1 MPRSSRSVTA
11 REGGQDADKACDPR
25 HHVRRRRRRVSRY
38 ASRRL
43 LQALPLLLGI
53 SIASFLIINAVPGG
67 PLSAYENAPGV
78 TPLDLQR
85 LEHQLGLDQPLYLR
99 YATWLTHFLTG
110 DWGYSYATQQPVLA
124 MIGERLPN
132 TLYLMGTVYVVTLLL
147 AIPLGVLTAVRQ
159 YSWFDH
165 LFTGLSFAGLSLRLF
180 PLGGI
185 STPGADFDVV
195 DRLWH
200 LVLPVATLSFVG
212 VAHYSRYLRASML
225 ETLHQDY
232 MRTARAKG
240 LSHRS
245 AVFRHALKNAALPLV
260 TIAALDLPELFV
272 GALVTEQIFGWPG
285 MGRLFWD
292 SATRSDYPVLMGILA
307 VSSTLI
313 VLANLAAD
321 LVYGY
326 LDPRIRYA

>member
-1 MPRSSRSVTA
+1 M
-11 REGGQDADKACDPR
+11 
-25 HHVRRRRRRVSRY
+25 SRY

-53 SIASFLIINAVPGG
+53 SVASFLIINAVPGG
-67 PLSAYENAPGV
+67 PLSAYENAPSI

-85 LEHQLGLDQPLYLR
+85 LEHQLGLDQPLYVR
-99 YATWLTHFLTG
+99 YVTWLTHFLTG

-147 AIPLGVLTAVRQ
+147 AVPVGVVTAIRQ
-159 YSWFDH
+159 YSWLDH
-165 LFTGLSFAGLSLRLF
+165 LFTGLSFAGLSMPTFWLGLLLIIVLGLTLRLF
-180 PLGGI
+180 PLGGMA
-185 STPGADFDVV
+185 TPGADFNLV
-195 DRLWH
+195 DRVWH
-200 LVLPVATLSFVG
+200 LALPVATLSFVG
-212 VAHYSRYLRASML
+212 IAHYSRYLRASML

-240 LSHRS
+240 LSYGS

-326 LDPRIRYA
+326 LDPRIRYS

>member
-1 MPRSSRSVTA
+1 M
-11 REGGQDADKACDPR
+11 
-25 HHVRRRRRRVSRY
+25 SRY

-53 SIASFLIINAVPGG
+53 SIVSFLILNAVPGG

-78 TPLDLQR
+78 TPADLQR
-85 LEHQLGLDQPLYLR
+85 LEHQLGLDQPLQVR
-99 YATWLTHFLTG
+99 YVTWLAHFLTG

-132 TLYLMGTVYVVTLLL
+132 TLYLMGTVYAVTLLL
-147 AIPLGVLTAVRQ
+147 AIPLGVLSAVRQ
-159 YSWFDH
+159 YSLLDH
-165 LFTGLSFAGLSLRLF
+165 LFTGLSFAGLSLPTFWLGLLMIIVLGLALHLF
-180 PLGGI
+180 PLGGMA
-185 STPGADFDVV
+185 TPGADFNLF

-212 VAHYSRYLRASML
+212 IAHYSRYLRASML
-225 ETLHQDY
+225 ETLHLDY
-232 MRTARAKG
+232 VRTARAKG
-240 LSHRS
+240 LSQAS
-245 AVFRHALKNAALPLV
+245 AVLRHALKNASLPLV
-260 TIAALDLPELFV
+260 TVAALDLPELFV

-313 VLANLAAD
+313 VLANVAAD
-321 LVYGY
+321 LAYGY
-326 LDPRIRYA
+326 LDPRIRYS

>member
-1 MPRSSRSVTA
+1 
-11 REGGQDADKACDPR
+11 
-25 HHVRRRRRRVSRY
+25 VSRY

-53 SIASFLIINAVPGG
+53 SVVSFLILNAVPGG

-78 TPLDLQR
+78 TPMDLHR
-85 LEHQLGLDQPLYLR
+85 LEHQLGLDQPLYVR
-99 YATWLTHFLTG
+99 YVTWLTHFLTG

-147 AIPLGVLTAVRQ
+147 AVPLGVLSAVRQ
-159 YSWFDH
+159 YSWLDH
-165 LFTGLSFAGLSLRLF
+165 LFTGLSFAGLSLPTFWLGLLLIIVLGLALHLF
-180 PLGGI
+180 PLGGMA
-185 STPGADFDVV
+185 TPGADFNLG

-212 VAHYSRYLRASML
+212 IAHYSRYLRASML

-232 MRTARAKG
+232 IRTARAKG
-240 LSHRS
+240 LSQAS
-245 AVFRHALKNAALPLV
+245 AVLRHALKNASLPLV

-313 VLANLAAD
+313 VLANVAAD
-321 LVYGY
+321 LAYGY
-326 LDPRIRYA
+326 LDPRIRYS

>member
-1 MPRSSRSVTA
+1 M
-11 REGGQDADKACDPR
+11 G
-25 HHVRRRRRRVSRY
+25 RY

-53 SIASFLIINAVPGG
+53 SVVSFLILNAVPGG

-78 TPLDLQR
+78 TPADLAR
-85 LEHQLGLDQPLYLR
+85 LQHQLGLDEPLQVR
-99 YATWLTHFLTG
+99 YVTWLTHFLTG

-132 TLYLMGTVYVVTLLL
+132 TLYLMGSVYVVTILL
-147 AIPLGVLTAVRQ
+147 AVPLGVLSAVRQ
-159 YSWFDH
+159 YSWLDH
-165 LFTGLSFAGLSLRLF
+165 LFTGLSFAGLSLPTFWLGLLLIIVLGLALHLF
-180 PLGGI
+180 PLGGMA
-185 STPGADFDVV
+185 TPGADFNLF

-212 VAHYSRYLRASML
+212 IAHYSRYLRASML
-225 ETLHQDY
+225 DTLHQDY
-232 MRTARAKG
+232 IRTARAKG
-240 LSHRS
+240 LSEAS
-245 AVFRHALKNAALPLV
+245 AVLRHALKNASLPLV
-260 TIAALDLPELFV
+260 TLAALDLPELFV

-292 SATRSDYPVLMGILA
+292 AATRSDYPVLMGILA

-313 VLANLAAD
+313 VLANVAAD
-321 LVYGY
+321 LTYGY
-326 LDPRIRYA
+326 VDPRIRYA